1 MLMVRWVKLAGAM
14 LLLACGAAAAPV
26 VCAEAAA
33 QTLPVSQKL
42 QIAGLAVDA
51 WIPDSQTPGPWPI
64 VLFSHRYRGCNTQ
77 SSYLMQALAGAGY
90 AVFAPKHRDADCGK
104 LQSWLPRPEIPF
116 SNPENWTEETY
127 ADRAQDLE
135 NLLNALQQD
144 PRFHAPP
151 FDLQHVGLVGHSLG
165 GYTVLELAGGWP
177 HWKDPRVK
185 AVIALSP
192 YAAPLAVQHTLG
204 QIDAPVMYL
213 GGSRD
218 TPITTSLERREGAY
232 EQTPAPKYLVVIDGA
247 GHLAWIDNRAT
258 AKHPLTIEY
267 GLAFFDRYLKGKRFP
282 HGLQEPGPG
291 VADLRFQE

>member
-1 MLMVRWVKLAGAM
+1 MVRWVQLAGLA
-14 LLLACGAAAAPV
+14 LLLAWCAAIPPV
-26 VCAEAAA
+26 LSAEAAA
-33 QTLPVSQKL
+33 QTLPVPQKL

-51 WIPDSQTPGPWPI
+51 WIPDRQTPGPWPL

-77 SSYLMQALAGAGY
+77 SSFLMQALAGAGY

-116 SNPENWTEETY
+116 SNPENWTDETY

-135 NLLNALQQD
+135 NLLNALQED
-144 PRFHAPP
+144 PRFRAPQ

-177 HWKDPRVK
+177 HWRDPRVK

-192 YAAPLAVQHTLG
+192 YAAPFAVQHTLG
-204 QIDAPVMYL
+204 QVDAPVMYL

-218 TPITTSLERREGAY
+218 IPITASLERREGAY

-247 GHLAWIDNRAT
+247 GHLAWVDNRAT

-282 HGLQEPGPG
+282 RGLEEPGPG

>member
-1 MLMVRWVKLAGAM
+1 MLMVRWVQLAGVT
-14 LLLACGAAAAPV
+14 LLVACCAAVQPMH
-26 VCAEAAA
+26 CAEAGA
-33 QTLPVSQKL
+33 QTLPVPQKL

-51 WIPDSQTPGPWPI
+51 WIPDSQTRGRWPI

-90 AVFAPKHRDADCGK
+90 AVLAPKHRDADCGK
-104 LQSWLPRPEIPF
+104 LQSWLPRPEIPS

-127 ADRAQDLE
+127 GDRAQDLE
-135 NLLNALQQD
+135 NLLNALQED
-144 PRFHAPP
+144 PRFRAPP

-192 YAAPLAVQHTLG
+192 YAAPFAVQHTLG

-218 TPITTSLERREGAY
+218 IPITASLERREGAY

-247 GHLAWIDNRAT
+247 GHLAWVDNRAT

-282 HGLQEPGPG
+282 RGLEEPGPG

>member
-1 MLMVRWVKLAGAM
+1 MMRWGQLAGLT
-14 LLLACGAAAAPV
+14 LLLVCCATMPPV
-26 VCAEAAA
+26 GCAEAEA
-33 QTLPVSQKL
+33 QALPVARKL

-51 WIPDSQTPGPWPI
+51 WIPDSHAPAPWPI
-64 VLFSHRYRGCNTQ
+64 ILFSHRYRGCNTQ
-77 SSYLMQALAGAGY
+77 SSFLMQALAVDGY

-116 SNPENWTEETY
+116 SNPENWSDGTY

-135 NLLNALQQD
+135 NLLNALPED
-144 PRFHAPP
+144 PHFRGPP
-151 FDLQHVGLVGHSLG
+151 FDWQHVGLVGHSLG

-177 HWKDPRVK
+177 RWKDPRVK
-185 AVIALSP
+185 AVLALSP

-204 QIDAPVMYL
+204 EIDAPVMYL

-218 TPITTSLERREGAY
+218 APITASLERREGAY

-247 GHLAWIDNRAT
+247 GHLAWVDNRAK

-267 GLAFFDRYLKGKRFP
+267 GRAFFDRYLKGKPFP
-282 HGLQEPGPG
+282 RGLEEPGPG
-291 VADLRFQE
+291 IADLRFQE